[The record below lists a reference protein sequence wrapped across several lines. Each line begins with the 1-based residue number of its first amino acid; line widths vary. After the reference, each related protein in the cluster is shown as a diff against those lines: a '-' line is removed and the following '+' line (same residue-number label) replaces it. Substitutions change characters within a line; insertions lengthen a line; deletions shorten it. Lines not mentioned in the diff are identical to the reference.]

1 MSRMLFQTAFKSI
14 RLCLCSHA
22 AGTEETPHGLDNR
35 GGLRSPDTL
44 IGKENHISAISDA
57 SYVILRQTA
66 MHDGPRMQC
75 KASICYS
82 SVCHGRFC
90 SALYWMKLAEEIS
103 DRYTKGLTRHI
114 YSE

>member
-14 RLCLCSHA
+14 CLCLCSRA

-35 GGLRSPDTL
+35 GALRSPDTL

-57 SYVILRQTA
+57 SYFILRQTA
-66 MHDGPRMQC
+66 MHDGPWMQC

-82 SVCHGRFC
+82 SVCHGMI
-90 SALYWMKLAEEIS
+90 L
-103 DRYTKGLTRHI
+103 
-114 YSE
+114 